1 MASIDQTVETDVI
14 VVGSGMGGI
23 VAAVRAVEVGADAIL
38 LEKGDRVGGT
48 SRVAGGS
55 LAIDKDSEPST
66 GAFEPIEDGI
76 EWLQSID
83 APVEEM
89 GDNWNAFEEERNGS
103 GMKIRPPEFFEH
115 MTALFRDG
123 GGEIMLETP
132 MNDLLTDDTGAIT
145 GVRAKNAAGETI
157 DVLASSVVLATGDGI
172 AGNPELVSRYLPSEA
187 TILHRGNAWKT
198 GDGFL
203 AALSLGAQVTDGLT
217 VPEGHS
223 TLGPPAQYSLEEMRD
238 ATMFFETAAVAL
250 DHDGNRFTDE
260 TKAQNGNSEFI
271 RDLVYDA
278 DGEAFLVI
286 DEDLY
291 SSMYPHVSVRARVE
305 DAREFAGEFVE
316 AETLAE
322 LGSGLAEFG
331 VDGDNAV
338 LTIEGFND
346 AVASGEGERLDPPR
360 RNRQDPLDSPPFFA
374 VGVQAGLEM
383 VSGGLDVTED
393 AQVLSRPNSIS
404 PRVQQSVTA
413 REVRL
418 VPIEGL
424 YAAGAEVG
432 RSEKDAYYRAGLS
445 LGLSTGRIAG
455 KHAAERALADGE
467 A

>member
-1 MASIDQTVETDVI
+1 MDSVDETIETDVI
-14 VVGSGMGGI
+14 IVGSGMGGI
-23 VAAVRAVEVGADAIL
+23 VTAVRAVELSADAIL
-38 LEKGDRVGGT
+38 LEKGDLVGGT

-55 LAIDKDSEPST
+55 LAVDKDSEPST

-89 GDNWNAFEEERNGS
+89 EDNWNAFEEERKGS
-103 GMKIRPPEFFEH
+103 GMKIRPPEFFDH
-115 MTALFRDG
+115 MTELFRDG

-132 MNDLLTDDTGAIT
+132 MNEVLTDDTGGVT

-157 DVLASSVVLATGDGI
+157 DVLGPSVVLATGDGI
-172 AGNPELVSRYLPSEA
+172 AGNPDLVSRYFPSDA

-203 AALSLGAQVTDGLT
+203 AATELGAQVTDGLT

-238 ATMFFETAAVAL
+238 ASMFFETAAVAL
-250 DHDGNRFTDE
+250 DTDGNRFTDE

-271 RDLVYDA
+271 RDLVYEA
-278 DGEAFLVI
+278 DGEAYLVI
-286 DEDLY
+286 DHDLY
-291 SSMYPHVSVRARVE
+291 SSIYPHVSVRASVE
-305 DAREFAGEFVE
+305 DAREFGGEFVE

-322 LGSGLAEFG
+322 LGRGLEECG
-331 VDGDNAV
+331 VDGENAV
-338 LTIEGFND
+338 QTIERYND
-346 AVASGEGERLDPPR
+346 AVARGEGAELDPER

-374 VGVQAGLEM
+374 VGVQAGIEM
-383 VSGGLDVTED
+383 VSGGLDVNSEG
-393 AQVLSRPNSIS
+393 QVLSRPNSIS

-413 REVRL
+413 RGVRL
-418 VPIEGL
+418 VPIKGL

-455 KHAAERALADGE
+455 TNAAKRALE
-467 A
+467 NSEV